1 MDKYDNICAL
11 KTFSKLYMKIFF
23 YSEILNT
30 SHFPTVI
37 QQYVHTYILHLK
49 VICEF

>member
-1 MDKYDNICAL
+1 MCIENVQEIVHED
-11 KTFSKLYMKIFF
+11 FF